1 MNLIINNSSMIPIYE
16 QIAEGIRK
24 AIAKG
29 ELKENDAL
37 PSVRALSSQL
47 RISSLTVKKAYD
59 RLEEQGAVTTVHG
72 KGTYVR
78 GVGLPDPGNGAAAT
92 EEEELLRAL
101 KRAKSAGLSRGT
113 IKKIIDILL
122 ED

>member
-1 MNLIINNSSMIPIYE
+1 MNLIINNSSQVPIYE
-16 QIAEGIRK
+16 QIAGGIRESM
-24 AIAKG
+24 AKG

-37 PSVRALSSQL
+37 PSVRALSSEL

-59 RLEEQGAVTTVHG
+59 KLEEQGLVTTVHG

-78 GVGLPDPGNGAAAT
+78 AFKPAAGEPEERSA
-92 EEEELLRAL
+92 EEELLLAL
-101 KRAKSAGLSRGT
+101 KKAKSAGLSRGT
-113 IKKIIDILL
+113 VRKIIDILL